1 MVTSRG
7 TGRWV
12 LPKGNVRKREAPH
25 MAAAREAL
33 EEAGVTG
40 PVGETPVGRYL
51 YCKLLPSGAGVR
63 TEVQVFALAVTEE
76 RDAWP
81 EVAER
86 TRQWFSCE
94 EAAAAVD
101 EPDLAA
107 LIREFRPA

>member
-25 MAAAREAL
+25 AAAAREAL

-40 PVGETPVGRYL
+40 PTDKVPVGHYL
-51 YCKLLPSGAGVR
+51 YCKLLTSGAGVR
-63 TEVQVFALAVTEE
+63 TEVQVFALAVADEH
-76 RDAWP
+76 DAWP

-86 TRQWFSCE
+86 TRRWFSCE

-107 LIREFRPA
+107 LIRNFRPA